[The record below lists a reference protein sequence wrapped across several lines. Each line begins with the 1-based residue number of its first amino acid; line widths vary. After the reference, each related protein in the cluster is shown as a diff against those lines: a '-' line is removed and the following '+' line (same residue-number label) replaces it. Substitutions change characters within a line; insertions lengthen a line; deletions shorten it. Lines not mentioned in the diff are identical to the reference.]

1 MEKPN
6 NKGRTMN
13 ISLVAP
19 SLSSTDMLLKLVEEL
34 FEYEVLPQKAEQTSQ
49 AIHQLISNPEL
60 GQAWFI
66 EVEQEGEKLIA
77 GHIIVS
83 YSFSL
88 EYGGR
93 IGLIDQFY
101 LKPEWRQQGIGT
113 ALIPQIEQHV
123 TEAGVHALSLEV
135 NIGNAGARSFYE
147 KHGFVPRRQFCMMT
161 KVIKQEEMPLNI
173 AS

>member
-1 MEKPN
+1 MKPN

-19 SLSSTDMLLKLVEEL
+19 SLSSVDMLLKLVEEL
-34 FEYEVLPQKAEQTSQ
+34 FEYEVLPQKAEQTSY
-49 AIHQLISNPEL
+49 AIQQLLSNPEL
-60 GQAWFI
+60 GQAWLI
-66 EVEQEGEKLIA
+66 EIEEGDEKIIA
-77 GHIIVS
+77 GHIIIS

-88 EYGGR
+88 EHGGR

-113 ALIPQIEQHV
+113 ALMPQIEHHV
-123 TEAGVHALSLEV
+123 TQAGLHALSLEV

-147 KHGFVPRRQFCMMT
+147 KHGFIPRRQFCLMT
-161 KVIKQEEMPLNI
+161 KTIEQEEVSLNI